1 MTMRDGKPLILCVD
15 DDSDLLDLL
24 RMQLEKGGYAVD
36 TAFTAEEGLAKFKQN
51 RPELIIVDLMME
63 EIDAGTNLVKELK
76 LAGNQAPIFM
86 LSSMGDQLDVST
98 GYKQLGLDGVFQ
110 KPVNAEA
117 LLRTIR
123 AKLTK

>member
-1 MTMRDGKPLILCVD
+1 MKDGRHLILCVD

-24 RMQLEKGGYAVD
+24 RLQLEKGGYLVES
-36 TAFTAEEGLAKFKQN
+36 AFSGEEGLAKFKQIE
-51 RPELIIVDLMME
+51 PDLIILDLMME

-76 LAGNQAPIFM
+76 LAGNQAPILL
-86 LSSMGDQLDVST
+86 LSSMGDQLNLST
-98 GYKQLGLDGVFQ
+98 GYRELGLDAVFQ

-117 LLRTIR
+117 LLRTVK

>member
-15 DDSDLLDLL
+15 DDADLLDLL

-76 LAGNQAPIFM
+76 LAGNRAPIFM
-86 LSSMGDQLDVST
+86 LSSMGDQLDVAT
-98 GYKQLGLDGVFQ
+98 GYQQLGLDGVFQ

-117 LLRTIR
+117 LLRTIKTKL
-123 AKLTK
+123 AK

>member
-1 MTMRDGKPLILCVD
+1 MRDGKPLILCVD